1 MRHVPVHFLVRG
13 GAVED
18 LEAEGTAFISLQLA
32 DCAGLHLF
40 LSSVII

>member
-1 MRHVPVHFLVRG
+1 MGHVPVDFLMGR

-18 LEAEGTAFISLQLA
+18 FKAEGAAFIGFLLA
-32 DCAGLHLF
+32 DCAGLHLV